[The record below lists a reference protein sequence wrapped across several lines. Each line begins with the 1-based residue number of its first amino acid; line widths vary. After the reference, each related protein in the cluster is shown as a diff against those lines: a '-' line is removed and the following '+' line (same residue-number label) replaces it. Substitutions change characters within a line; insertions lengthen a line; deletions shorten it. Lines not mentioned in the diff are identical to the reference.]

1 MKWVPMVE
9 KANRRATK
17 VLGVRGF
24 YVLLAIIS
32 LLLLSG
38 AYDKWTG

>member
-9 KANRRATK
+9 KVTRKAVK

-24 YVLLAIIS
+24 YVLLAILS
-32 LLLLSG
+32 FLLLSG
-38 AYDKWTG
+38 AHDKWAG